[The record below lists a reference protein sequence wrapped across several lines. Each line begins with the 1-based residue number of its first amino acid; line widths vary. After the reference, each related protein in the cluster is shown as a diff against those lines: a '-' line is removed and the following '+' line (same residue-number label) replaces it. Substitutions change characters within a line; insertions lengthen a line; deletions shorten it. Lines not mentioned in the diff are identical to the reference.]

1 MKPFRFGVQ
10 IASLDPANWMEQ
22 ARRIE
27 AMGYSSVMV
36 PDHFNSRLWD
46 PTTLLAGVA
55 AVTDTLKVGSLVYD
69 VDYRHPVIY
78 ARQAATLHLISK
90 GRHEFGI
97 GAGWMVEDYE
107 WAGMRYD
114 RPGLRI
120 QRLEEALHIIRGM
133 WDGDGTTLD
142 GKHFQVNE
150 IPQAAELPD
159 GERPSILIGGGGP
172 KLLALAGRE
181 ADIVGISPMVPEG
194 RISRDTLSDVTADRV
209 SEKVRW
215 VREAAEAAGRD
226 PDDIELNVLVF
237 AVDITDDPIAVREAV
252 ASNSPLTPDD
262 VAGSPFFI
270 IGSANEIR
278 DALEKRREDTGI
290 NYIVIQA
297 QDPHKV
303 EQFAEEVVAPL
314 AGT

>member
-10 IASLDPANWMEQ
+10 IASLDPGNWIAQ

-27 AMGYSSVMV
+27 AMGFSSVMV
-36 PDHFNSRLWD
+36 PDHFNSELWD
-46 PTTLLAGVA
+46 PTILLAGVA

-97 GAGWMVEDYE
+97 GAGWMVEDYA

-120 QRLEEALHIIRGM
+120 ERLEEALRIIRGM
-133 WDGDGTTLD
+133 WDGDGTTID
-142 GKHFQVNE
+142 GKHFQVSE
-150 IPQAAELPD
+150 IPQAAEVPD
-159 GERPSILIGGGGP
+159 GERPRILIGGGGP

-194 RISRDTLSDVTADRV
+194 
-209 SEKVRW
+209 SE
-215 VREAAEAAGRD
+215 
-226 PDDIELNVLVF
+226 F
-237 AVDITDDPIAVREAV
+237 Q
-252 ASNSPLTPDD
+252 
-262 VAGSPFFI
+262 
-270 IGSANEIR
+270 
-278 DALEKRREDTGI
+278 KR
-290 NYIVIQA
+290 
-297 QDPHKV
+297 
-303 EQFAEEVVAPL
+303 
-314 AGT
+314 